1 MEWLG
6 IDCIWML
13 PFYPSPLRDGGYDI
27 SDFFNVHPD
36 YGSISDL
43 VAFLEDAHRR
53 GIRVVAD
60 LVMNHTSDEHPWFIE
75 SRSSRDNAKADWY
88 VWNEDDQK
96 WPDARVVFTDVERS
110 NWTWDD
116 TRQQYYWHR
125 FYHHQ
130 PDLNYENPEVADT
143 MIDLVRFW
151 LDLGFDGF
159 RLDAVPYLY
168 QRDGT
173 SGEHLPE
180 THAFIKRIRKQI
192 DADYPGRILLAEA
205 NGWPSDVADYF
216 GDGDEC
222 HLCFHFPLMPR
233 LFMAVRREQR
243 YPITEIL
250 AQTPVIDDSCQ
261 WAIFLRNHDE
271 LTLEQVSDEER
282 DYLIAEYAKD
292 PRMKRHMG
300 IGRRLAPLIDND
312 RRTAELLYAL
322 ILSLP
327 GSPVIYY
334 GDELLMGD
342 NIYLGDR
349 DSVRTPMQWSPDR
362 NGGFSKADFA
372 QLYLP
377 PLMDPV
383 YGFSVLNVEAQL
395 RNQGSFLHWL
405 RRMLTERRALPVMG
419 VGAMEVLPC
428 ANPSVLAY
436 MRSGEVADILTAS
449 TSTGPSVS
457 PAAGGALD
465 WGRSTVLA
473 RTVPAGN
480 ESEGD
485 EAVYRHQAVLCV
497 HNLSRFA
504 QPAELALAKWAGS
517 TPYEVLGRVPFPVI
531 TEEPYAVTLPPYGFL
546 WFDLVLEEVGAGVTA
561 ERDQSLRTLIEA
573 WLGLRRNTPAGE
585 IVLERAEVL
594 LGGRPGL
601 IDIVAR
607 VGERRAHFVAG
618 LRGVADEPHF
628 LRSGEEAALGLLD
641 DEEGLAVCTDA
652 LRDAQLAAL
661 LLATVRGVEARPG
674 PVAVLRDD
682 DDATVL
688 DCGDRGD
695 LLVFPWLDEE
705 PRPDVDL
712 MVALDES
719 GFNHVAAPLVRWVW
733 EGSDLGV
740 VQEPLADRSG
750 GWALALTSLRD
761 FYASGGSPEVAGG
774 DFGAEA
780 RALGT
785 MTARMHLALDAAF
798 HREHEPVV
806 DWIDSA
812 ETTIAES
819 DPSLLAAPGVTELV
833 KWLRESEARLPV
845 IRTHGDFHLGPHGA
859 DGPGMG
865 GQRLRAGRRP
875 RPGVHGEPAHPPRGR
890 GGPAVV
896 DAPRQ
901 HGRSR

>member
-1 MEWLG
+1 
-6 IDCIWML
+6 
-13 PFYPSPLRDGGYDI
+13 
-27 SDFFNVHPD
+27 N
-36 YGSISDL
+36 ISDL
-43 VAFLEDAHRR
+43 VGFLEDAHRR
-53 GIRVVAD
+53 GIRVIAD
-60 LVMNHTSDEHPWFIE
+60 LVMNHTSDEHPWFKE

-88 VWNEDDQK
+88 VWNDDDQK

-116 TRQQYYWHR
+116 NRQQYYWHR

-130 PDLNYENPEVADT
+130 PDLNYDNPEVADT

-180 THAFIKRIRKQI
+180 THAFIKRIRKQF

-250 AQTPVIDDSCQ
+250 AQTPVIDDGSQ

-271 LTLEQVSDEER
+271 LTLEQVSEEER

-300 IGRRLAPLIDND
+300 IGRRLAPLLDND

-334 GDELLMGD
+334 GDELLLGD

-362 NGGFSKADFA
+362 NGGFSQADFA

-383 YGFSVLNVEAQL
+383 YGFTALNVEAQL

-405 RRMLTERRALPVMG
+405 RRLLTERRALPVMG
-419 VGAMEVLPC
+419 VGEMEVLPC

-436 MRSGEVADILTAS
+436 VRSGEVADILTTPPAK
-449 TSTGPSVS
+449 GPAVSVDQS
-457 PAAGGALD
+457 IDELD
-465 WGRSTVLA
+465 WGRSAVLA

-480 ESEGD
+480 ESEAD
-485 EAVYRHQAVLCV
+485 EVVRRHQAVLCV

-517 TPYEVLGRVPFPVI
+517 TPFEVLGRVPFPI
-531 TEEPYAVTLPPYGFL
+531 ISEEPYTITLPPYGFL
-546 WFDLVLEEVGAGVTA
+546 WFDLVPEE
-561 ERDQSLRTLIEA
+561 
-573 WLGLRRNTPAGE
+573 
-585 IVLERAEVL
+585 
-594 LGGRPGL
+594 RP
-601 IDIVAR
+601 
-607 VGERRAHFVAG
+607 
-618 LRGVADEPHF
+618 
-628 LRSGEEAALGLLD
+628 
-641 DEEGLAVCTDA
+641 
-652 LRDAQLAAL
+652 
-661 LLATVRGVEARPG
+661 
-674 PVAVLRDD
+674 
-682 DDATVL
+682 
-688 DCGDRGD
+688 
-695 LLVFPWLDEE
+695 
-705 PRPDVDL
+705 
-712 MVALDES
+712 
-719 GFNHVAAPLVRWVW
+719 
-733 EGSDLGV
+733 
-740 VQEPLADRSG
+740 VQE
-750 GWALALTSLRD
+750 
-761 FYASGGSPEVAGG
+761 
-774 DFGAEA
+774 
-780 RALGT
+780 
-785 MTARMHLALDAAF
+785 
-798 HREHEPVV
+798 
-806 DWIDSA
+806 
-812 ETTIAES
+812 
-819 DPSLLAAPGVTELV
+819 
-833 KWLRESEARLPV
+833 
-845 IRTHGDFHLGPHGA
+845 
-859 DGPGMG
+859 
-865 GQRLRAGRRP
+865 
-875 RPGVHGEPAHPPRGR
+875 
-890 GGPAVV
+890 
-896 DAPRQ
+896 
-901 HGRSR
+901 

>member
-1 MEWLG
+1 M
-6 IDCIWML
+6 
-13 PFYPSPLRDGGYDI
+13 
-27 SDFFNVHPD
+27 
-36 YGSISDL
+36 
-43 VAFLEDAHRR
+43 
-53 GIRVVAD
+53 
-60 LVMNHTSDEHPWFIE
+60 
-75 SRSSRDNAKADWY
+75 
-88 VWNEDDQK
+88 
-96 WPDARVVFTDVERS
+96 
-110 NWTWDD
+110 
-116 TRQQYYWHR
+116 
-125 FYHHQ
+125 
-130 PDLNYENPEVADT
+130 
-143 MIDLVRFW
+143 
-151 LDLGFDGF
+151 
-159 RLDAVPYLY
+159 PYLY

-250 AQTPVIDDSCQ
+250 AQTPVIDDACQ

-282 DYLIAEYAKD
+282 DYLMAEYAKD

-300 IGRRLAPLIDND
+300 IGRRLAPLLDND

-383 YGFSVLNVEAQL
+383 YGFSALNVEAQL

-419 VGAMEVLPC
+419 VGTMEVLPC

-436 MRSGEVADILTAS
+436 MRSGEVADILTGS
-449 TSTGPSVS
+449 TTTPPSVS
-457 PAAGGALD
+457 PAVGGALD
-465 WGRSTVLA
+465 WGHSTVLA

-485 EAVYRHQAVLCV
+485 EAVHRHQAVLCV

-504 QPAELALAKWAGS
+504 QPAELALAKWAGA

-546 WFDLVLEEVGAGVTA
+546 WFDLALEEGRAAGMTA
-561 ERDQSLRTLIEA
+561 ERDQALRTLTEA
-573 WLGLRRNTPAGE
+573 WLGLRRVAPEGDDRHRAGRGAPGRPAGPD
-585 IVLERAEVL
+585 RHRGP
-594 LGGRPGL
+594 GGG
-601 IDIVAR
+601 AA
-607 VGERRAHFVAG
+607 GAHR
-618 LRGVADEPHF
+618 RGVA
-628 LRSGEEAALGLLD
+628 G
-641 DEEGLAVCTDA
+641 
-652 LRDAQLAAL
+652 
-661 LLATVRGVEARPG
+661 RGRRAPLPPRRRGGGARP
-674 PVAVLRDD
+674 ARR
-682 DDATVL
+682 
-688 DCGDRGD
+688 RG
-695 LLVFPWLDEE
+695 
-705 PRPDVDL
+705 
-712 MVALDES
+712 
-719 GFNHVAAPLVRWVW
+719 
-733 EGSDLGV
+733 
-740 VQEPLADRSG
+740 
-750 GWALALTSLRD
+750 
-761 FYASGGSPEVAGG
+761 
-774 DFGAEA
+774 
-780 RALGT
+780 
-785 MTARMHLALDAAF
+785 
-798 HREHEPVV
+798 
-806 DWIDSA
+806 
-812 ETTIAES
+812 
-819 DPSLLAAPGVTELV
+819 
-833 KWLRESEARLPV
+833 
-845 IRTHGDFHLGPHGA
+845 
-859 DGPGMG
+859 
-865 GQRLRAGRRP
+865 RAGRLHRRAARRP
-875 RPGVHGEPAHPPRGR
+875 AGRAAARHGARRRGPSR
-890 GGPAVV
+890 TGGGPARRRRRHG
-896 DAPRQ
+896 ARLRRPGRPPRVPVARRGAAARRRS
-901 HGRSR
+901 HGGARGVRLQPRRRPAGALDLGGERPRGGAGAAGRPLRRAGRWP